1 MGCSPEARL
10 RGAMAGRICIFAL
23 RICIFSLIGLQAE
36 RLLEK
41 PDSGVNRR

>member
-23 RICIFSLIGLQAE
+23 IGLQAE